1 MKRYQFLTS
10 IHPIIDRYIERFIM
24 PESTVIDATLGN
36 GQDTLKIAQRLGPK
50 GHLYSFDIQKE
61 AIERSQ
67 QLLEE
72 ADIKLPQIELIHDS
86 HIHFDRYLAPEE
98 RVDFIIYNLG
108 YLPRGDKSIT
118 TVAESTLQSVKAG
131 LLRLKPYGVMVIA
144 VYHGHEAG
152 KEERDQLAQYLSTL
166 DQRQY
171 HVFCQQF
178 INQKNNPPFLYLIE
192 RAYNSADSME

>member
-50 GHLYSFDIQKE
+50 GRLYSFDIQKE

-98 RVDFIIYNLG
+98 CIDFIIYNLG

-118 TVAESTLQSVKAG
+118 TVADSTLQSVKAG

>member
-50 GHLYSFDIQKE
+50 GRLYSFDIQKE

-86 HIHFDRYLAPEE
+86 HIHFDRYLAPKEH
-98 RVDFIIYNLG
+98 VDFIIYNLG

>member
-50 GHLYSFDIQKE
+50 GRLYSFDIQKE

-86 HIHFDRYLAPEE
+86 HIHFDRYLAPKEH
-98 RVDFIIYNLG
+98 VDFIIYNLG

-192 RAYNSADSME
+192 RAYNSADAME

>member
-50 GHLYSFDIQKE
+50 GRLYSFDIQKE

-98 RVDFIIYNLG
+98 HVDFIIYNLG

-118 TVAESTLQSVKAG
+118 TVADSTLQSVKIG
-131 LLRLKPYGVMVIA
+131 LSLLKPYGMMVIA

-192 RAYNSADSME
+192 RAYNSADAME